1 MDTPRDIP
9 PGVFAYLAAAGD
21 AGVPEAGALLLR
33 RCAAAPESIRLPSRD
48 LTDLSG
54 EFAAFLVDGADL
66 WARKALGLQLDA
78 ELFEAAGVAIE
89 QLFVVTHDAR
99 FRPLHAVEQRYGSEQ
114 QSERE
119 TSPHRA
125 EIFGFGRGV
134 QSAQI
139 EPERQGHQCCE
150 RDSTEPLPAP
160 VGGRRLFFPCS
171 GFRES
176 SDLGSYRPE
185 AKEEAL
191 ESGEVV
197 VVLRP
202 RRCWLGCSN

>member
-1 MDTPRDIP
+1 MWTRRGPS
-9 PGVFAYLAAAGD
+9 PGVFAYSAAAGD

-33 RCAAAPESIRLPSRD
+33 RCAAAPESIRLPSSD
-48 LTDLSG
+48 LADLSG
-54 EFAAFLVDGADL
+54 KIAAFLVDGADL

-78 ELFEAAGVAIE
+78 ELFEAASVAIE

-99 FRPLHAVEQRYGSEQ
+99 FSPLHAVEQRYGSEQ

-139 EPERQGHQCCE
+139 
-150 RDSTEPLPAP
+150 
-160 VGGRRLFFPCS
+160 
-171 GFRES
+171 
-176 SDLGSYRPE
+176 
-185 AKEEAL
+185 
-191 ESGEVV
+191 
-197 VVLRP
+197 
-202 RRCWLGCSN
+202 